1 MRGARR
7 VRPAVVSAP
16 GSACDVSESESDSC
30 VDCDEGSAGD
40 VTAVLATARA
50 LGRGD
55 AGALIRAGDDGAR
68 PRRSILERDCTAAWL
83 PAVAAAAG
91 EECAC
96 SSSNRARGTPRLARG
111 GRQREVVSMAAI
123 AEGNQENGAQQLVAN
138 DPFATVLK
146 FC

>member
-1 MRGARR
+1 M
-7 VRPAVVSAP
+7 VSAS
-16 GSACDVSESESDSC
+16 GSACDCSESESVSC

-40 VTAVLATARA
+40 VTAALATARG
-50 LGRGD
+50 LGRKA
-55 AGALIRAGDDGAR
+55 AGVLTQAGDDGTH
-68 PRRSILERDCTAAWL
+68 PRRSVLERSCATVWL

-146 FC
+146 FCSTTKTSE